1 MEDLK
6 TDNLIKNMKT
16 RYVESKK
23 LKYRTASKNF
33 SMRVKKLNMTEGKWK
48 SSKTTQLK
56 MRKTFGSE
64 MLKTPN
70 GLFLS
75 YTQPKAWSTAFQ
87 SKTL

>member
-48 SSKTTQLK
+48 SSKTT
-56 MRKTFGSE
+56 
-64 MLKTPN
+64 
-70 GLFLS
+70 
-75 YTQPKAWSTAFQ
+75 
-87 SKTL
+87 